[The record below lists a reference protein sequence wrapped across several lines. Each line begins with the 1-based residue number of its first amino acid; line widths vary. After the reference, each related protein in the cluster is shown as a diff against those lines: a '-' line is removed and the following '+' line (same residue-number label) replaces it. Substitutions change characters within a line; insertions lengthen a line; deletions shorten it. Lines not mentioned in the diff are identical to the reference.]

1 MTTGTQSNSAN
12 KSEQASSRKNPGEA
26 SPTIKQ
32 QGLSYLLVGGLS
44 AAIDLGGFQLLYTL
58 LHWPLAVSSVTSIV
72 VSTAFNFLMNRNAT
86 FKSTSNP
93 ARSLLLYLVLL
104 CANTV
109 FTTVCISLLV
119 QLGIH
124 SALAKVFT
132 MTCTT
137 MWNFVL
143 YRKIIF
149 K

>member
-1 MTTGTQSNSAN
+1 MTIDTQPNSAN
-12 KSEQASSRKNPGEA
+12 DPEQASHRERLGKDNA
-26 SPTIKQ
+26 TIKQ

-44 AAIDLGGFQLLYTL
+44 ALIDLGGFQLLYTF
-58 LHWPLAVSSVTSIV
+58 LHCPLAVSSVTSIV

-93 ARSLLLYLVLL
+93 VRSLLLYLVLL

-119 QLGIH
+119 QVGIH

-132 MTCTT
+132 MVCTT
-137 MWNFVL
+137 AWNFVL
-143 YRKIIF
+143 YRKVIF